1 MTHYDFWF
9 APFNGETFLCTVAQ
23 HEGSYREC
31 LNAAALTWEALTPFG
46 NPLTRHPITGEF
58 PDEFRARS
66 NT

>member
-1 MTHYDFWF
+1 MTQYDFWF
-9 APFNGETFLCTVAQ
+9 APFNGEIFRCIIAQ

-46 NPLTRHPITGEF
+46 NPLERHPITGEF

>member
-9 APFNGETFLCTVAQ
+9 APSYGETFRCTIAQ
-23 HEGSYREC
+23 DRDNYRAC
-31 LNAAALTWEALTPFG
+31 LESAALLWELLLPFG
-46 NPLTRHPITGEF
+46 DPLTRHPITGEF